1 MSRNSLILSPKS
13 YTKKAILIDV
23 SFFYFKFPVSDTCF
37 QNQKIDNKQCYE
49 IYYKKNFVNV
59 QFIFSNRNK
68 IYLASFDNRCT

>member
-1 MSRNSLILSPKS
+1 MSLKS

-23 SFFYFKFPVSDTCF
+23 SFFYFKFPVSDTRI

-59 QFIFSNRNK
+59 RFKF
-68 IYLASFDNRCT
+68 